1 MTAIRIRA
9 DRRYI
14 RTGYRSNRFLLIELE
29 APPAPPRE
37 AARKPVNL
45 AFVIDRSGSMS
56 GAKIGTARG
65 AVEDAIGR
73 LKPTDRFALVAYD
86 DQIDVVTEST
96 DATPEARRRAIDALN
111 RIDARG
117 STNLGEGWLR
127 GCEQVARRL
136 SEGGVNRCLL
146 LTDGLA
152 NQGITDPSELERHAR
167 ELRERGV
174 TTTTFGVGAD
184 FDERL
189 LQAMADAGGGNFYF
203 IESVPQIRDH
213 MTSEV
218 GESLDVVAR
227 DVVVEIEA
235 APGVSVESLLAFG
248 SGATNH
254 GTGARVH
261 LGNLVSE
268 QRQSVVARVNFPYGE
283 IGRTIDARVKVLD
296 RDGAFARALADART
310 QMTFEYAD
318 GRTNDLQSRDPEVDR
333 AVARAFATRVR
344 REALDL
350 NRSGQFREAAS
361 RLKAVASR
369 IMGYAGTDP
378 ELLRIVA
385 ELQADQRPVSAPMAP
400 MAAKAM
406 YYANE
411 TMARGRSPLGK
422 AIRRSDS

>member
-1 MTAIRIRA
+1 MTAVRIRA

-14 RTGYRSNRFLLIELE
+14 RAGFRSNRFVLIELE
-29 APPAPPRE
+29 APPAPPSEAGRE
-37 AARKPVNL
+37 PVNL

-56 GAKIGTARG
+56 GPKIATARG

-86 DQIDVVTEST
+86 DQIEVVTEST
-96 DATPEARRRAIDALN
+96 EATPEARRRALDALN

-136 SEGGVNRCLL
+136 SERGVNRCLL

-152 NQGITDPSELERHAR
+152 NKGITDRLELERHAR

-218 GESLDVVAR
+218 GESLEVVAR

-235 APGVSVESLLAFG
+235 APGVTVESLLAFG
-248 SGATNH
+248 SGGTNH
-254 GTGARVH
+254 GAGARVH

-268 QRQSVVARVNFPYGE
+268 QRQSVVARLNFPYGE
-283 IGRTIDARVKVLD
+283 IGRAIDAHIRVTD
-296 RDGAFARALADART
+296 RDGAFGPAMADARA
-310 QMTFEYAD
+310 QLTFEYAD
-318 GRTNDLQSRDPEVDR
+318 DRTNDFQARDVDVDR

-344 REALDL
+344 REALEL
-350 NRSGQFREAAS
+350 NRGGQYHEAAA
-361 RLKAVASR
+361 RLRYVAQR
-369 IMGYAGTDP
+369 IKGYAAADP
-378 ELLRIVA
+378 EMLRIVA
-385 ELQADQRPVSAPMAP
+385 ELEADQRPMSAPMPA

-406 YYANE
+406 HFSNE
-411 TMARGRSPLGK
+411 TMARGRSPEGK
-422 AIRRSDS
+422 AVRRSNS